1 MNVPWVT
8 DRAANE
14 VTVSWD
20 EPSSEYSISKYRV
33 EYKKIINNVS
43 TKSKCVFVVLWI

>member
-20 EPSSEYSISKYRV
+20 EPSNEYSISKYRV
-33 EYKKIINNVS
+33 EYKKITNNVR
-43 TKSKCVFVVLWI
+43 T